1 MPSGQGYMNDVNNT
15 ISVFDVYTPESF
27 AMPVYGGEGANGAPR
42 GGNGNGSAAA
52 PAAASGPL
60 GKPANWWVGLVLTFA
75 VFVFVARRYAG
86 DDRYSNIRLSL
97 YNGLFLTFFIV
108 IILNFLKVVA
118 GRFFPNSAPG
128 QLILAA

>member
-1 MPSGQGYMNDVNNT
+1 MVPLWMYLLVAAGLFSIGMYGVLARRNAIAILMGIELMLNAVNINLVAFWRYKTPEALSGQV
-15 ISVFDVYTPESF
+15 
-27 AMPVYGGEGANGAPR
+27 
-42 GGNGNGSAAA
+42 
-52 PAAASGPL
+52 
-60 GKPANWWVGLVLTFA
+60 FA